1 MQNHLDYSRICRS
14 GSYNLKKKLFRFA
27 GSFLCFLTFVYTLLS
42 WQPWSLWPREKL
54 LTLSGSHG
62 NGIPGDDSKLNQRQ
76 SKTFVH
82 NWCRVQK
89 WRVDW
94 KGIISPC
101 IGNTDWGRVMSQSP
115 TDPMTSYI
123 YLWDINPAGQ
133 FSRFFIQSQT
143 KDGTSKVIGGDAWR
157 VHISGPAYLAPVVID
172 HNNGSYEVLFLAME
186 AGKYQIEI
194 MLDYS
199 LCDGIRDPPS
209 DWFIKG
215 VLNCNVSH
223 QS

>member
-1 MQNHLDYSRICRS
+1 
-14 GSYNLKKKLFRFA
+14 
-27 GSFLCFLTFVYTLLS
+27 
-42 WQPWSLWPREKL
+42 
-54 LTLSGSHG
+54 
-62 NGIPGDDSKLNQRQ
+62 
-76 SKTFVH
+76 
-82 NWCRVQK
+82 
-89 WRVDW
+89 
-94 KGIISPC
+94 
-101 IGNTDWGRVMSQSP
+101 MSQSP

-143 KDGTSKVIGGDAWR
+143 KDGKSKVIGGDAWR

-199 LCDGIRDPPS
+199 LCDRIRDPPS
-209 DWFIKG
+209 DCFIKG
-215 VLNCNVSH
+215 MLNYNVRHPS
-223 QS
+223 